1 MDRVALVVLDTLRKD
16 LFDEHF
22 DWLPGRRFER
32 AFSTANWTAPVHA
45 SMFTGTYPSEHG
57 VHAKSQNL
65 SVDASVLPELLSDA
79 GYTTRALSA
88 NPNVSKQLDWDRG
101 FDEFVGSFMLR
112 NHSDKNVLDWD
123 AFESEHGSEGIK
135 TYLSALS
142 ACVLSDYDTIPSL
155 ERGYELKRKGRK
167 NVRTVPDDG
176 AAAVRNR
183 VRGSESNPADFL
195 FVNLMEAHTPYYPPP
210 EYRSVEEKLYVTIEN
225 SLGLSEPDPRAAQAY
240 EDAVRYLSDVYED
253 IFTDLRAQYD
263 YVITLADHGE
273 LLGEHGVWNHTY
285 GLFPELTHVPLVIS
299 GDGLTGTERATV
311 SLLDIHRTI
320 LDMAG
325 VSTPSRGQNLLGTP
339 QSCRYLVEYHG
350 LIPVALQRIEE
361 SDLPADRV
369 TYYDTYR
376 SGLVAEDYY
385 GYELGDDFVEVGSIV
400 DKPRAE
406 IDAMRDSLTEADE
419 SDSEVDVSDATV
431 DRLEE
436 LGYL

>member
-32 AFSTANWTAPVHA
+32 AFSTANWTAPAHA
-45 SMFTGTYPSEHG
+45 SMFTGTYPSESG
-57 VHAKSQNL
+57 VHAKAQSL
-65 SVDASVLPELLSDA
+65 SVDSPVLPESLSDA
-79 GYTTRALSA
+79 GYTSRALSA
-88 NPNVSKQLDWDRG
+88 NPNVSKQLGWDRG
-101 FDEFVGSFMLR
+101 FDEFVGSFTLR

-123 AFESEHGSEGIK
+123 EFESEHGSDGIK

-142 ACVLSDYDTIPSL
+142 ACVFSDYDTLASIG
-155 ERGYELKRKGRK
+155 RGYELKTKGKR
-167 NVRTVPDDG
+167 NVKTVLDDG
-176 AAAVRNR
+176 ATAVRDR
-183 VRGSESNPADFL
+183 IRDSRSNPADFL

-210 EYRSVEEKLYVTIEN
+210 EYRSVEEKLYVTIED
-225 SLGLSEPDPRAAQAY
+225 SLGLTEPDSRAAQAY
-240 EDAVRYLSDVYED
+240 DDAVRYLSDVYED

-285 GLFPELTHVPLVIS
+285 GLFPELTHVPLVVS

-320 LDMAG
+320 LDIAG
-325 VSTPSRGQNLLGTP
+325 VSVPSRGQDLLDDP
-339 QSCRYLVEYHG
+339 QSGQYLVEYHG
-350 LIPVALQRIEE
+350 LIPVALRRLEN
-361 SDLPADRV
+361 SDLSMDQV
-369 TYYDTYR
+369 TYYDAYR

-400 DKPRAE
+400 NEPRVE
-406 IDAMRDSLTEADE
+406 IDAMRDSLTEADGT
-419 SDSEVDVSDATV
+419 DSEVDVSDATV